1 MTRSTHP
8 TLNRAQSDAA
18 QMSKSVVQPAS
29 QRCKSCPIIFLLS
42 LSSDKPS
49 RKPIPDHSYPL
60 KTQVSH
66 NLIIHNFRRVPLA
79 MRTTAASRARA
90 AAIAHAKAQPSQ
102 ARVVLTKR
110 AVTSIE
116 RPTSNSINNNLNN
129 NYETGDITINRNNP
143 TTLLHVNDSSVLIR
157 SGTYEKINEVG
168 LTAYPDPNDNE
179 KKRALTTQP
188 VRPSEFWT
196 TSKTAPQNPQKTAG
210 FLKRS
215 VGGNRKVGDSSPVAA
230 PRTIPGLRSPSE
242 VTKLVGSS
250 LTSVASPAAVIAPF
264 SYRPRSTPTTPNG
277 SKIPMIKSDDKKPS
291 TAADDEGY
299 VVATARLVTTV

>member
-1 MTRSTHP
+1 
-8 TLNRAQSDAA
+8 
-18 QMSKSVVQPAS
+18 
-29 QRCKSCPIIFLLS
+29 
-42 LSSDKPS
+42 
-49 RKPIPDHSYPL
+49 
-60 KTQVSH
+60 
-66 NLIIHNFRRVPLA
+66 

-102 ARVVLTKR
+102 ARVVLTRR
-110 AVTSIE
+110 ATTSGE
-116 RPTSNSINNNLNN
+116 RPTSVNSVNNNLNN
-129 NYETGDITINRNNP
+129 NNYENDDVAINRNNG
-143 TTLLHVNDSSVLIR
+143 TLHVNDSSALIR

-168 LTAYPDPNDNE
+168 LTPFSDSNDNE
-179 KKRALTTQP
+179 KTRSMTTQA

-196 TSKTAPQNPQKTAG
+196 TTKTASTAQNPQKAG

-250 LTSVASPAAVIAPF
+250 ISSVASPAAVIAPF

-277 SKIPMIKSDDKKPS
+277 SKIPMMRSEDRKPS
-291 TAADDEGY
+291 MTADDEGY